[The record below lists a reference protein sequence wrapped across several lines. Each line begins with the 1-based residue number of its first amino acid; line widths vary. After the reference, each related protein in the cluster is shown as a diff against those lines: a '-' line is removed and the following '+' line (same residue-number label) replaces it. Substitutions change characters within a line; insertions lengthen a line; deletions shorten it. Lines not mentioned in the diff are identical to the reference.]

1 MLKIKNGDKILFT
14 GDSITDCG
22 CSASENINFLG
33 HGYPVFIAAL
43 LGARNPELD
52 LTFVNTGISGHRV
65 SDLKARW
72 ERDVIN
78 HKPEVVSIL
87 IGINDV
93 ASRYSRNLPISAF
106 EFEAEYRFILEKTRR
121 ELPEAAILLMEPFV
135 LPLPEDRRL
144 WRDDL
149 DKKLQVVRDLA
160 AELADALVPLDGIFN
175 TAACRREK
183 SFWTPD
189 GVHPTPA
196 GHALI
201 AESWI
206 ASVSF

>member
-1 MLKIKNGDKILFT
+1 MLKIKSGDKILFT

-43 LGARNPELD
+43 LGARKPELE

-65 SDLKARW
+65 CDLKGRW

-78 HKPEVVSIL
+78 HKPNVVSIL

-93 ASRYSRNLPISAF
+93 ASRYSCDTPKSAL
-106 EFEAEYRFILEKTRR
+106 EFEEEYRFILEKTRK
-121 ELPEAAILLMEPFV
+121 ELPGTGIILMEPFV

-160 AELADALVPLDGIFN
+160 AELADVLIPLDGIFN

-201 AESWI
+201 AENWI